1 MCSERELQTGNRRGK
16 LIVVSGFSGVGKGTL
31 MKELL
36 KAYPD
41 QYVLSVSVTT
51 RKPREGE
58 VDGVN
63 YYFKTQEEFD
73 RLISEDYFIEYA
85 RYTDNSYGTPR
96 PLVEEN
102 LNAGRNV
109 ILEIELQGA
118 LIVREK
124 CPDAKLIFITTKDTD
139 TLVNRLTGRGTETE
153 ESIRKRLTR
162 AVGEADGV
170 EQYDHIIINDEL
182 QSCVQRL
189 HQVICSEEGCVPT
202 DEDFAVIRS
211 IQSDLKNRLSI

>member
-1 MCSERELQTGNRRGK
+1 MCSERKSETERKRGK
-16 LIVVSGFSGVGKGTL
+16 LIVVSGFSGAGKGTL
-31 MKELL
+31 MKGLL
-36 KAYPD
+36 EAYPD

-51 RKPREGE
+51 RNPREGE

-85 RYTDNSYGTPR
+85 RYVGNSYGTPG
-96 PLVEEN
+96 PLVEQN
-102 LNAGRNV
+102 LEAGRNV

-124 CPDAKLIFITTKDTD
+124 YPDARLIFVTTKDAD
-139 TLVNRLTGRGTETE
+139 TLIDRLTGRGTETE
-153 ESIRKRLTR
+153 ESIRKRLTQ

-170 EQYDHIIINDEL
+170 EHYNYILINDDL
-182 QSCVQRL
+182 NGSIRRL
-189 HQVICSEEGCVPT
+189 HEAIQSPEDSASSKQDLAIIC
-202 DEDFAVIRS
+202 S
-211 IQSDLKNRLSI
+211 IQSELKRRLSI

>member
-1 MCSERELQTGNRRGK
+1 MCSERKSEAENRRGK
-16 LIVVSGFSGVGKGTL
+16 LIVVSGFSGAGKGTL
-31 MKELL
+31 MKGLL
-36 KAYPD
+36 ETYPG

-58 VDGVN
+58 IDGVN

-85 RYTDNSYGTPR
+85 RYVGNSYGTPG
-96 PLVEEN
+96 PLVEQN
-102 LNAGRNV
+102 LEAGRNV

-124 CPDAKLIFITTKDTD
+124 YPDAKLIFVTTKDAD
-139 TLVNRLTGRGTETE
+139 TLISRLTGRGTETE
-153 ESIRKRLTR
+153 ESIRKRLTQ

-170 EQYDHIIINDEL
+170 EHYNYILINDDL
-182 QSCVQRL
+182 NGSIRRL
-189 HQVICSEEGCVPT
+189 HEAIQSAQDPAPSKQDYAIIC
-202 DEDFAVIRS
+202 S
-211 IQSDLKNRLSI
+211 IQSELKHRLSI

>member
-1 MCSERELQTGNRRGK
+1 MCSERKLQTGSRRGK

-31 MKELL
+31 MKGLL
-36 KAYPD
+36 SAYPD

-73 RLISEDYFIEYA
+73 RLITEDYFIEYA

-96 PLVEEN
+96 PLVEQN
-102 LNAGRNV
+102 LAAGRNV

-124 CPDAKLIFITTKDTD
+124 CPDAKLIFITTKNAE
-139 TLVNRLTGRGTETE
+139 TLVKRLTGRGTETK

-162 AVGEADGV
+162 ATGEADGV
-170 EQYDHIIINDEL
+170 EKYDHIIINDEL
-182 QSCVQRL
+182 GASVQTLHEVIQSDEG
-189 HQVICSEEGCVPT
+189 HAPTEE
-202 DEDFAVIRS
+202 ELAVIRN
-211 IQSDLKNRLSI
+211 IQSDLKHRLSI

>member
-102 LNAGRNV
+102 LNAGRN
-109 ILEIELQGA
+109 EI
-118 LIVREK
+118 
-124 CPDAKLIFITTKDTD
+124 
-139 TLVNRLTGRGTETE
+139 GR
-153 ESIRKRLTR
+153 
-162 AVGEADGV
+162 AHV
-170 EQYDHIIINDEL
+170 
-182 QSCVQRL
+182 
-189 HQVICSEEGCVPT
+189 
-202 DEDFAVIRS
+202 
-211 IQSDLKNRLSI
+211 

>member
-16 LIVVSGFSGVGKGTL
+16 LIVISGFSGVGKGTL

-36 KAYPD
+36 KTYPD
-41 QYVLSVSVTT
+41 EYVLSVSVTT

-73 RLISEDYFIEYA
+73 RLIGEDYFLEYA

-102 LNAGRNV
+102 LAKGRNV

-118 LIVREK
+118 LIIREK
-124 CPDAKLIFITTKDTD
+124 CPDVRLIFVTTKDAD
-139 TLVNRLTGRGTETE
+139 TLVKRLTGRGTETE
-153 ESIRKRLTR
+153 ESVRKRLTR

-170 EQYDHIIINDEL
+170 EQYDHIVINDEL
-182 QSCVQRL
+182 QASVQRL
-189 HQVICSEEGCVPT
+189 HQIICSEEGYAPT
-202 DEDFAVIRS
+202 EEYFAIIHN
-211 IQSDLKNRLSI
+211 IQSDLKRRLSI